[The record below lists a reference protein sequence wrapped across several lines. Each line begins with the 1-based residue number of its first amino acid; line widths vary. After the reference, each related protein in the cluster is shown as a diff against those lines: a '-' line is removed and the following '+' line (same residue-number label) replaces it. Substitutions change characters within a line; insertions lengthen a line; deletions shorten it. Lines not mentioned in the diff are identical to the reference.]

1 MINYDIFLPQNLA
14 QMDVFW
20 VIAAPSAP
28 GGTACIVSQVVT
40 LRVHIQHKSVLIS
53 RLKYRNICIIIISR
67 YIFRLSPGDKSA
79 VGAKPS
85 AAI

>member
-1 MINYDIFLPQNLA
+1 MRSDILGSYENIVAECSEMINYDIFLPHNLA

-40 LRVHIQHKSVLIS
+40 LCVHFQHK
-53 RLKYRNICIIIISR
+53 
-67 YIFRLSPGDKSA
+67 
-79 VGAKPS
+79 
-85 AAI
+85 